1 MYRVVLVD
9 DDMTMRLR
17 LKNLI
22 RWEALDCEIAGE
34 ASHGIEAASMLEEC
48 RPDIMITDIYMPGM
62 NGVDLI
68 RYAREHFPEMFI
80 LALSSYDDFDYVRS
94 SLKYGAFDYVLKHQL
109 TAAKLEA
116 MIGEAV
122 AYLGKNRTEEIPER
136 EPDETHLLRELLAPG
151 AAFPAG
157 SRWAEQFRGWY
168 FLLAVGRLADQSGN
182 GQQNGRLADRS
193 GGGQQNGRSAD
204 RSGGGQQNGRLA
216 DQSGNGQQNGRPQT
230 AAGLGGIEE
239 KKLRYM
245 EALITE
251 TLLFYDWKILC
262 EPFGDDLVLLFRME
276 EEPAIRNVEDIL
288 SQVSRNVERFIGLR
302 LAFSVCDPYRDI
314 AETAQQYRRLQ
325 NREPESGRGPERT
338 DGAANPPEAACLPD
352 RGRERAG
359 GRKPDESYPNEI
371 VNKAVRYIRENY
383 RTTVSLQEVAD
394 ALNINSAYLSR
405 LFKKYTRRTIVTY
418 INDRKME
425 KAHELI
431 EQGSMPMK
439 EIAAEVGFQNYNYFS
454 QMFKKYYGKSPS
466 EL

>member
-1 MYRVVLVD
+1 MYQVILVD
-9 DDMTMRLR
+9 DDLTMRLR

-22 RWEALDCEIAGE
+22 RWEALGCEIAGE
-34 ASHGIEAASMLEEC
+34 ASHGIEAVSILEEC

-122 AYLGKNRTEEIPER
+122 AYLGKKRTGEIQQKEH
-136 EPDETHLLRELLAPG
+136 DETHLLRELLAPG
-151 AAFPAG
+151 DGFAAG
-157 SRWAEQFRGWY
+157 SRRAEQFCGRY
-168 FLLAVGRLADQSGN
+168 FLLAVGRLADRLG
-182 GQQNGRLADRS
+182 GVQQNNSLADRS
-193 GGGQQNGRSAD
+193 GGVQQNDSLAD
-204 RSGGGQQNGRLA
+204 RSGGRRQNGR
-216 DQSGNGQQNGRPQT
+216 SQT
-230 AAGLGGIEE
+230 AAELGGIEE

-262 EPFGDDLVLLFRME
+262 EPFGDDLVLLFWME
-276 EEPAIRNVEDIL
+276 EEPVLRNVEDIL

-302 LAFSVCDPYRDI
+302 LEFSVCDPYRDI
-314 AETAQQYRRLQ
+314 AETAQQYRRLKE
-325 NREPESGRGPERT
+325 REPESGGKPEKISHKV
-338 DGAANPPEAACLPD
+338 AEPSEKSWLPGG
-352 RGRERAG
+352 GRERTCG
-359 GRKPDESYPNEI
+359 MKPDESYPNEI

-405 LFKKYTRRTIVTY
+405 LFKKYTRKTIVTY

>member
-168 FLLAVGRLADQSGN
+168 FLLAVGRLAD
-182 GQQNGRLADRS
+182 RS

-204 RSGGGQQNGRLA
+204 
-216 DQSGNGQQNGRPQT
+216 QSGNGRQTDRLADRSGDRPQNGRPQT

-325 NREPESGRGPERT
+325 NREPESGRCPERT
-338 DGAANPPEAACLPD
+338 DAAANPPEAACLPD

-394 ALNINSAYLSR
+394 ALNINRAYLSR

>member
-122 AYLGKNRTEEIPER
+122 AYLGKNRTEEITER

-151 AAFPAG
+151 AVFPAG

-168 FLLAVGRLADQSGN
+168 FLLAVGRLADQSG
-182 GQQNGRLADRS
+182 
-193 GGGQQNGRSAD
+193 GGQHNGRS
-204 RSGGGQQNGRLA
+204 A
-216 DQSGNGQQNGRPQT
+216 DQSGNGRQNGWPQT
-230 AAGLGGIEE
+230 AAGLGGIDE

-338 DGAANPPEAACLPD
+338 DGAANPPEAAWLPD

>member
-9 DDMTMRLR
+9 DDITMRLR

-122 AYLGKNRTEEIPER
+122 AYLGKNRTEEITER

-168 FLLAVGRLADQSGN
+168 FLLAVGRLADRSGGGQQN
-182 GQQNGRLADRS
+182 GRLEDRSGGGQQNGRLADRS

-204 RSGGGQQNGRLA
+204 
-216 DQSGNGQQNGRPQT
+216 QSGNGRQNGRSQT

-338 DGAANPPEAACLPD
+338 DAAANRPEAAWLPD
-352 RGRERAG
+352 RDRERAG